1 MDAIHYKVRE
11 DKQVVIKAAY
21 VVIGVNLDGEKEVL
35 GIWIGANESS
45 KFWLSVLNDLKN
57 RGVQNVLIFCVDG
70 LNGFKEAIGATFP
83 FAKIQRCIIHQIRSS
98 MKYIPYKD
106 RKAFVADLKGVYTA
120 VNEEIAMDN
129 LLAMKDRW
137 GNKYPNAIK
146 SWEDNWDNLS
156 TFFAFP
162 GNIRKIIYTTNVIE
176 SLNSQFRKI
185 TKTKLIFPNDDSLMK
200 MLYLA
205 VERVARK
212 WTRAYSDW
220 DLVINQLNIIFSDI
234 LYKKRTSN

>member
-1 MDAIHYKVRE
+1 MQFIIKLE
-11 DKQVVIKAAY
+11 KINKVVIKAAY

-70 LNGFKEAIGATFP
+70 LNGFKEAIGTTFP

-234 LYKKRTSN
+234 LYEKRTSN

>member
-1 MDAIHYKVRE
+1 
-11 DKQVVIKAAY
+11 
-21 VVIGVNLDGEKEVL
+21 
-35 GIWIGANESS
+35 
-45 KFWLSVLNDLKN
+45 
-57 RGVQNVLIFCVDG
+57 
-70 LNGFKEAIGATFP
+70 
-83 FAKIQRCIIHQIRSS
+83 

-120 VNEEIAMDN
+120 VSEEIAMDN
-129 LLAMKDRW
+129 LLAMKDKW

-146 SWEDNWDNLS
+146 SWENNWDNLS
-156 TFFAFP
+156 TFFAFSC
-162 GNIRKIIYTTNVIE
+162 NIRKIIYTTNVIE

-205 VERVARK
+205 VERVAKK
-212 WTRAYSDW
+212 WTRAYADW

-234 LYKKRTSN
+234 LDEKRTLN

>member
-57 RGVQNVLIFCVDG
+57 RGVQNVLIFCIDG

-234 LYKKRTSN
+234 LYEKRTSN

>member
-129 LLAMKDRW
+129 LLAMKDKW

-234 LYKKRTSN
+234 LYEKRTSN

>member
-106 RKAFVADLKGVYTA
+106 RKAFVADLKGVYTS

-129 LLAMKDRW
+129 LLAMKDKW

-234 LYKKRTSN
+234 LDEKRTSN